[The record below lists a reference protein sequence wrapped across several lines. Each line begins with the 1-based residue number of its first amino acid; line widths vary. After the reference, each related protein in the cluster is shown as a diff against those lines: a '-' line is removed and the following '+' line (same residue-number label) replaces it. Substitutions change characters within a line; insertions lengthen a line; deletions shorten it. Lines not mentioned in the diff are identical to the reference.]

1 MASDAQTVNTTMATV
16 EKYLLM
22 FLEHIENNKNTAAI
36 RLANE
41 LFKHYKHNGDNSV
54 NFKLVPQRFAKEF
67 EAELIAAN
75 MPFMM
80 IPDSRGNV
88 AIIARDI
95 DAEQFLELQERVFKA
110 HTEYYMENTVDE
122 LLEREGKSQTQV
134 MKMEFDSKND
144 FDIFRKKAYEN
155 GHGYV
160 YSAEEAEDGKY
171 VVYASM
177 KDSFSFEGKEDI
189 PSTILRM
196 EADKLGPAADTKA
209 LQLAYDRRVQDAA
222 FSKIRAGEPF
232 MIANS
237 KNPHAPYVQFDG
249 QMLSYW
255 KFNNKSQSFEQTKA
269 PLMIPQDW
277 KNQLEVDCFKSA
289 MAIYTQTIYNNQL
302 MLPTE
307 HHAHLNKD
315 ADTLKEENY
324 EATKRAFLAF
334 SRKREDE
341 TIEDVVLKCGTRPV
355 FDKAFSDKYK
365 ADAIDRQIEINTAK
379 NSISRKLQRL
389 RSEEMTRIQPMKDRL
404 LEIQKEMQEKT
415 VELNAVKAELV
426 QDREEL
432 GKLQAQMD
440 DMIKQG
446 ADAGEIG
453 GMKAQID
460 AKALVISEKET
471 KASTLT
477 AEIDAL
483 KNEAIP
489 LAKDVKT
496 FEKKRDN
503 LKFTYS
509 ELDKESKQ
517 LNQEASDLSRNVQYK
532 LYRDKAIESIID
544 KAHTNVKQAG
554 AISMTPSERTA
565 ALEKAIEEVI
575 QMKLTPELKDFDDF
589 CGKNGLDGELDL
601 LVKNVRESNRDK
613 VNPVYIK
620 DVVQERELKRERERE
635 KERAKEKNLD
645 DDFAER
651 SFE

>member
-1 MASDAQTVNTTMATV
+1 MADSHTANSTIATV
-16 EKYLLM
+16 EKYLLL
-22 FLEHIENNKNTAAI
+22 FLDEIEKNRNKAAA

-41 LFKHYKHNGDNSV
+41 LFKHYKSNGENSV
-54 NFKLVPQRFAKEF
+54 QFKLIPGRFAKEF
-67 EAELIAAN
+67 ETELIAAN

-80 IPDSRGNV
+80 IPDNRGNMAV
-88 AIIARDI
+88 IARDI
-95 DAEQFLELQERVFKA
+95 DADAFLELQERVFKA

-122 LLEREGKSQTQV
+122 MLDRESKTQTQV
-134 MKMEFDSKND
+134 MKMEFDSKDD

-160 YSAEEAEDGKY
+160 YSAEEADGKY
-171 VVYASM
+171 IVYASM
-177 KDSFSFEGKEDI
+177 KDSFSLDGKEDI
-189 PSTILRM
+189 PSTILRA
-196 EADKLGPAADTKA
+196 EADKLGPTANAKS
-209 LQLAYDRRVQDAA
+209 LQLAYDRRVQEGA
-222 FSKIRAGEPF
+222 FSKIRASEPF
-232 MIANS
+232 VIANS
-237 KNPHAPYVQFDG
+237 KNPSAPYVHFDG
-249 QMLSYW
+249 QMLTYW
-255 KFNNKSQSFEQTKA
+255 KMNSKTNQFEQTKA
-269 PLMIPQDW
+269 PLMIPKDW
-277 KNQLEVDCFKSA
+277 NNQLEVDCFRTA

-302 MLPTE
+302 MQLSDHRE
-307 HHAHLNKD
+307 HLSKD
-315 ADTLKEENY
+315 KDTLKEENY

-334 SRKREDE
+334 SRKRDDE

-355 FDKAFSDKYK
+355 FDKAFKEAYS
-365 ADAIDRQIEINTAK
+365 ADALDRQNKITIAK
-379 NSISRKLQRL
+379 KNISYKLKSM
-389 RSEEMTRIQPMKDRL
+389 RSEEVTHIQPIKTRL

-415 VELNAVKAELV
+415 VELNTAKTGLV
-426 QDREEL
+426 QDREAL
-432 GKLQAQMD
+432 GRLQAQMD

-446 ADAGEIG
+446 ADSGEIS

-460 AKALVISEKET
+460 ANVLVISEKE
-471 KASTLT
+471 ARIPTLS

-489 LAKDVKT
+489 LAKDVKI

-509 ELDKESKQ
+509 ELDRERKQ
-517 LNQEASDLSRNVQYK
+517 LSQEVSDLSRNVQYK
-532 LYRDKAIESIID
+532 LYRDKAIESIIE

-554 AISMTPSERTA
+554 AASMTPSERTN

-575 QMKLTPELKDFDDF
+575 QMKLTPEVKDFDDF
-589 CGKNGLDGELDL
+589 CGKNGLDGELDS

-635 KERAKEKNLD
+635 KERRKEKDRD

-651 SFE
+651 GFD